1 MHKLSTSIA
10 DRRVLLPNEARL
22 VDQSRQAVLTER
34 HLLPVLTELEAFF
47 LAVRSQVD
55 AQLEFSLP
63 IKKGRP
69 YPYGQCLEISQAAQ
83 RQLQRQD
90 LHTLALSPSAQSG
103 RTAFLAFRRAGG
115 ELRQVWGDLRGEFFQ
130 NAFQLGTLYLD
141 VSNDTVTPTKPKVEI
156 LPFTEARFVPIADYR
171 HFARVAERY
180 WQVQV
185 YPNHLLPEWAPYC
198 PLLYVAVDGRVML
211 GEATLYMVSLTQ
223 TGRFEPSEAVLCDAA
238 MPSDLFKRARA
249 GLADIA
255 GTLPDNPEHGRDL
268 ALRACR
274 DYRRKRWHVS
284 GRSIADVIRSVA
296 AINDTLL
303 PETALRPIT
312 VHSTHIS
319 FATKV
324 QNMSTSEFIKIDGV
338 EYSLSSLS
346 EAARR
351 ELAMLQATDAK
362 LAELQRDVAINQTAR
377 NAYANALAA
386 LLPPA

>member
-1 MHKLSTSIA
+1 MPKPVSSTA
-10 DRRVLLPNEARL
+10 GCRVLLPNEARL
-22 VDQSRQAVLTER
+22 VDQARQAVLTER
-34 HLLPVLTELEAFF
+34 YLLPALPELEAFF
-47 LAVRSQVD
+47 LAVRAEVD
-55 AQLEFSLP
+55 AQLQFSLP

-83 RQLQRQD
+83 QQLQRQD
-90 LHTLALSPSAQSG
+90 LHTLALGPSAQSG
-103 RTAFLAFRRAGG
+103 LAAFLAFRRAGG
-115 ELRQVWGDLRGEFFQ
+115 ELRQIWGDLRGEFFQ

-156 LPFTEARFVPIADYR
+156 LPFADARLIPIADYR
-171 HFARVAERY
+171 HFARVAQRY

-198 PLLYVAVDGRVML
+198 PLIYVGTDGQVML
-211 GEATLYMVSLTQ
+211 GEATVYMVSLAKA
-223 TGRFEPSEAVLCDAA
+223 GRFEPSEAVLRDAA
-238 MPSDLFKRARA
+238 MPLDLFRRAKA

-255 GTLPDNPEHGRDL
+255 GTLPDNPQQGRGL

-274 DYRRKRWHVS
+274 EYRRKRWHVS
-284 GRSIADVIRSVA
+284 GRRITDVIRSVVT
-296 AINDTLL
+296 INDTLL
-303 PETALRPIT
+303 PATALRPIT

-324 QNMSTSEFIKIDGV
+324 QNMSTSEVINIDGV
-338 EYSLSSLS
+338 EYRLSSLS

-386 LLPPA
+386 LLPTA